1 MERPDKSETVGAPGE
16 ASIRAMKVLFA
27 GLTAA
32 LVLSACASS
41 GPQAVGGAGQTA
53 PQQTIAPAAEPWVP
67 SSNAGFALV
76 AATAKEVLAARDST
90 GPATAWQFRFAV
102 RSEPAAKRHSGDL
115 TITLSEADYAIIER
129 GGRSE
134 VIDYAL
140 ARVFYIDSAAGTF
153 QSTSL
158 STAPYFRAAEWA
170 SRGRIAKIVESTGG
184 STKVL
189 AITSEF
195 WRSHNIGLQPPR
207 REAASPT
214 IRRDGGA
221 LVLVH
226 ESEEAARLEPAE
238 ITPPGWAAARFWNVM
253 RRVYALHPDFIAR
266 AEAEQVFPARLIVV
280 QRLRAEPQST
290 DLRLISQ
297 GRVDQSYP
305 LTADLTRVAPSTEH
319 NPRAAGLVATAWKAA
334 KGRFEGEQPDTAYWT
349 ERLEQAERDGR
360 TLEPLLVVLAM
371 GLYTGTQSPGCDG
384 TAELSANALC
394 AAVRAASDRTRYGA
408 AVNRFMALVGAK
420 DKATKQRAIKE
431 LPSYRADA
439 GAMAPLIDLFI
450 ANHISDLTRWI
461 TSGGPGRPNR
471 DEAVDLYLSAL
482 QAFPFT
488 KQIYGDIADYYFR
501 SFDMR
506 MGFYFADVGRSLP
519 VPTAAPA
526 GSNLDTVSGI
536 EGKLRADFPEYF

>member
-1 MERPDKSETVGAPGE
+1 MERSDRSETIGAPGE
-16 ASIRAMKVLFA
+16 TSLRAMKVLFA

-41 GPQAVGGAGQTA
+41 GPQAVGGADQTA
-53 PQQTIAPAAEPWVP
+53 PQRTIAPAAEPWAP
-67 SSNAGFALV
+67 APNAGFALV
-76 AATAKEVLAARDST
+76 AATAKEVVAARGSA
-90 GPATAWQFRFAV
+90 GSATAWQFRFAV
-102 RSEPAAKRHSGDL
+102 RSEPQTKQHDGDL
-115 TITLSEADYAIIER
+115 TITLSEADYAVIE
-129 GGRSE
+129 GGGHRE

-140 ARVFYIDSAAGTF
+140 ARVFHIDSAAGTF

-170 SRGRIAKIVESTGG
+170 SRSRIAKIVESTGG
-184 STKVL
+184 SNKAL

-195 WRSHNIGLQPPR
+195 WRTHNIGLQPPR
-207 REAASPT
+207 RDATPPT
-214 IRRDGGA
+214 VRRNRGA

-238 ITPPGWAAARFWNVM
+238 MALPAWAAARFWDVM
-253 RRVYALHPDFIAR
+253 RRAYALHPDFIAR
-266 AEAEQVFPARLIVV
+266 AEAEQVFPARLVVV
-280 QRLRAEPQST
+280 QRLLAAPQST
-290 DLRLISQ
+290 DLRLMTQS
-297 GRVDQSYP
+297 RVDQSYP
-305 LTADLTRVAPSTEH
+305 VTADLRLVEPSTEH
-319 NPRAAGLVATAWKAA
+319 NPRAAGLVATAWNAA
-334 KGRFEGEQPDTAYWT
+334 NGRFEGEQPDTAYWT

-360 TLEPLLVVLAM
+360 KLEPLLVVLAM

-384 TAELSANALC
+384 AADLSANTLC
-394 AAVRAASDRTRYGA
+394 ASVRAASDKTRYGA
-408 AVNRFMALVGAK
+408 DVSRFMALVGAK
-420 DKATKQRAIKE
+420 DRATQQRAINE

-450 ANHISDLTRWI
+450 ANHISDLTRVI
-461 TSGGPGRPNR
+461 TRGGPGYPNR